1 MPALSLNAVSLSE
14 TSNPRRELL
23 QRCAVFRGLSDTV
36 LGELALASQ
45 PTRLER
51 KRARTGMLRGL
62 FVVGAGRARLVRT
75 IGSRIVTLH
84 YVGPGEVY
92 GEGFLSDESEDV
104 ELLVLGE
111 LDALRVPLTSMQ
123 RLVEE
128 HPSVAL
134 ALLHV
139 QNTRR
144 RQVEERLTAVLTR
157 TVEARV
163 ADFVA
168 QAAERHGIPESRG
181 VLIGEKF
188 THIEI
193 AEYVGAT
200 RETVT
205 LVLGVLKR
213 DGIIDTDHR
222 RIVVRDAAG
231 LRQRATATAAP

>member
-1 MPALSLNAVSLSE
+1 MLLRCPVFQGVTEPTLSEVALS
-14 TSNPRRELL
+14 
-23 QRCAVFRGLSDTV
+23 C
-36 LGELALASQ
+36 Q

-51 KRARTGMLRGL
+51 RRARTGMLRGL

-75 IGSRIVTLH
+75 VGSRVVTLH
-84 YVGPGEVY
+84 YVGPTDVY
-92 GEGFLSDESEDV
+92 GEGFLSDEDEDF

-111 LDALRVPLTSMQ
+111 LDALRVPLDVMR
-123 RLVEE
+123 RLVDQE
-128 HPSVAL
+128 PSVASR
-134 ALLHV
+134 LLDI
-139 QNTRR
+139 QNARR
-144 RQVEERLTAVLTR
+144 RQVEERLTSLLSR

-163 ADFVA
+163 ADFVRK
-168 QAAERHGIPESRG
+168 AASRHGIPESRG

-213 DGIIDTDHR
+213 DGLIDTDHR
-222 RIVVRDAAG
+222 RIVVLDALG
-231 LRQRATATAAP
+231 LEQRAAATTNP